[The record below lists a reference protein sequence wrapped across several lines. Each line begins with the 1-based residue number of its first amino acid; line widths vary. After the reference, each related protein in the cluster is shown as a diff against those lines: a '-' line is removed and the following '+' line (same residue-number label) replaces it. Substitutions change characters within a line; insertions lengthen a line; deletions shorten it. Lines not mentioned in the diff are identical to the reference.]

1 MSSLALNCKRVLF
14 TCISFVKTICTCVFV
29 CMRACDRVCV
39 FLKRANGQNKYQRK
53 NNALN
58 SLAQTSKH
66 SDGIVC
72 VPSCLFDAL
81 PFRPIRN
88 ASLHMRKFLFLFYV
102 CYNTTNSLIIEGN
115 DENNTKATVYNAWKY
130 QEGSENAHKI
140 VKKTQEERT
149 RIKKNTHQPILNER
163 MQDTYSHVNVC
174 VWLCMYWVKKT
185 GVRTRKESCILQSS
199 AIKTQKRYEENWNKK

>member
-1 MSSLALNCKRVLF
+1 MLTKHYKNQTETVPHVPTYTQRIRSNKRSCFGFLNVFVATQLQKGLF
-14 TCISFVKTICTCVFV
+14 TCILFVKTICTCVFV
-29 CMRACDRVCV
+29 CMRACVREYV
-39 FLKRANGQNKYQRK
+39 FWRERMDKIYYQCK

-66 SDGIVC
+66 LDGIVC

-115 DENNTKATVYNAWKY
+115 DENNTKATIYNAWKY

-149 RIKKNTHQPILNER
+149 RIKKKHTN
-163 MQDTYSHVNVC
+163 
-174 VWLCMYWVKKT
+174 
-185 GVRTRKESCILQSS
+185 
-199 AIKTQKRYEENWNKK
+199 RY